1 MPALPRVFTIAPTRP
16 FVDVLAA
23 GLLARH
29 ADDPL
34 TLADVI
40 VLLPTRRA
48 CRTLREAFLR
58 RSEGRA
64 LLLPRMMPLGDVDED
79 DLALAGAPLKGETPA
94 DLPPAV
100 PDLRRRLLLARL
112 IQARPLGPDGRP
124 PTPEMAAH
132 LARDLAALLD
142 RVQTNR
148 LSFDRLVALVPERYA
163 AHWGITVEFLRVLF
177 EVWPAVLEEEGALDP
192 AARRDRLMTARAER
206 WRGAP
211 PDGPVIAA
219 GSTGSI
225 PATADL
231 LAVVADLP
239 QGEVVLPGLDRDLDD
254 DSWAAL
260 DPTHPQYGLRELL
273 GKLGVARRDVPD
285 WPSPL
290 SHVLNNSNAPPQT
303 GLLPPEGGGWEGAEA
318 DNSRLA
324 SSASPPPQPSP
335 VQERE
340 SRLRLVS
347 EALRPAETTDAWRAA
362 PALPP
367 SALAGVERVTAP
379 GPREEAEAIALMMRE
394 ALETPGRTAALVTP
408 DRDLARRVAALLER
422 WGLTVD
428 DSAGRPLAVTPPGA
442 FLRLLAVA
450 AAEGLAPGPLLDL
463 LRHPLAGG
471 GLDVGRFRADVR
483 ALERRVLRGPRPPA
497 GFDGLR
503 RVARARGV
511 PVDGGLMR
519 LLDRLERQVGAFLA
533 MMEGPA
539 LPLRAL
545 VETHME
551 AAEAL
556 AATRTTAGPL
566 RLWAETAG
574 EAAAAFAA
582 ELAEAADGLPDLE
595 PRHYPGLF
603 DALMTGRAVRPP
615 QGGHPRL
622 SILGPLEARAWHAD
636 LMILGG
642 LNEGTWP
649 PAVEAD
655 PWMSR
660 PMQADFGLPPPEQRV
675 GLSAHDFA
683 QAMGAPRVALTRAER
698 VEGTPTVPSRWLL
711 RLDAATTATGL
722 AEAWTDATR
731 APWLDWAARLRAVE
745 AVEPAPPP
753 APAPPVDARPDRLS
767 VTRIET
773 WRRDPYG
780 IYAQYVLGLEALE
793 ALDRPLGASD
803 YGELVHAALE
813 RFRLAHPGTLPD
825 DVEGALIEIGRDVFA
840 EGMADA
846 AVAAFWWPRFDRTVT
861 WVAAQERAR
870 AAALRRVHVEV
881 KGEMALEG
889 VTRPFT
895 LTGRADRV
903 EAYRDGSLVVVDHKT
918 GQPPRKTEVAAGY
931 APQLPLEAAMLAAG
945 AFPDVP
951 AGPVTGLEY
960 WRLRGARDQGGEV
973 RAVADDPPALAAE
986 ALAGLVALVN
996 LYARPETPY
1005 PARPVPDKAPR
1016 YSDYEHLA
1024 RVPEWSTAGDEEGEG

>member
-1 MPALPRVFTIAPTRP
+1 
-16 FVDVLAA
+16 VDVLAA
-23 GLLARH
+23 GLLDRH
-29 ADDPL
+29 GGDPL
-34 TLADVI
+34 ALADVT

-58 RSEGRA
+58 RGAGRA
-64 LLLPRMMPLGDVDED
+64 LMLPRMMALGDVDED
-79 DLALAGAPLKGETPA
+79 DLLLAAPAVLGDDLA
-94 DLPPAV
+94 DLPPAIR
-100 PDLRRRLLLARL
+100 DLRRRLLLARL
-112 IQARPLGPDGRP
+112 IQARPLGPGDRP
-124 PTPEMAAH
+124 PTPEMAAR
-132 LARDLAALLD
+132 LARELASLLD
-142 RVQTNR
+142 RVQTQR
-148 LSFDRLVALVPERYA
+148 LSFDRLAALVPERYA
-163 AHWGITVEFLRVLF
+163 EHWGITVDFLRVLF
-177 EVWPAVLEEEGALDP
+177 EVWPTVLEAEGALDP
-192 AARRDRLMTARAER
+192 AARRDRLMTAQAED
-206 WRGAP
+206 WRTTP
-211 PDGPVIAA
+211 PPGPVIAA

-231 LAVVADLP
+231 LAVVAGLP
-239 QGEVVLPGLDRDLDD
+239 NGAVILPGLDRDLDD
-254 DSWAAL
+254 ESWSAL

-273 GKLGVARRDVPD
+273 ARLGMDRRDVPD

-290 SHVLNNSNAPPQT
+290 AGAPSANA
-303 GLLPPEGGGWEGAEA
+303 A
-318 DNSRLA
+318 
-324 SSASPPPQPSP
+324 
-335 VQERE
+335 
-340 SRLRLVS
+340 RLRLTA
-347 EALRPAETTDAWRAA
+347 EALRPAATTDAWRAA

-394 ALETPGRTAALVTP
+394 TLETPGRTAALVTP

-422 WGLTVD
+422 WRLTVD
-428 DSAGRPLAVTPPGA
+428 DSAGRPLAVTAPGS

-450 AAEGLAPGPLLDL
+450 AAEDLAPGPLLDL

-471 GLDVGRFRADVR
+471 GLDVGRFRASVR
-483 ALERRVLRGPRPPA
+483 DLERRVLRGPRPP
-497 GFDGLR
+497 GGLDGLR

-511 PVDGGLMR
+511 PVDGRLMR
-519 LLDRLERQVGAFLA
+519 LLDRLEERLGPLLT
-533 MMEGPA
+533 MMSGPP
-539 LPLRAL
+539 LPPRAL
-545 VETHME
+545 VETHMQ

-556 AATRTTAGPL
+556 AETRTTPGPL

-574 EAAAAFAA
+574 EAAALFAA
-582 ELAEAADGLPDLE
+582 ELAEAADGLPDIQ
-595 PRHYPGLF
+595 PRHYPGLL
-603 DALMTGRAVRPP
+603 DALMAGRAVRPP

-683 QAMGAPRVALTRAER
+683 QAMGAPRVVLTRAER

-711 RLDAATTATGL
+711 RLDAATAAVGL
-722 AEAWTDATR
+722 ADAWAAAART
-731 APWLDWAARLRAVE
+731 PWLGWAARLRAVE
-745 AVEPAPPP
+745 TVDPAPPP
-753 APAPPVDARPDRLS
+753 APTPPVEARPDRLS

-773 WRRDPYG
+773 WRRDPYA

-793 ALDRPLGASD
+793 PLDRPLGAKD

-813 RFRLAHPGTLPD
+813 RLRLAHPETLPA
-825 DVEGALIEIGRDVFA
+825 DVERALLDIGRDVFA

-846 AVAAFWWPRFDRTVT
+846 AVNAFWWPRFQRTAV

-870 AAALRRVHVEV
+870 AATLRRVHVEV
-881 KGEMALEG
+881 KGEMALAG
-889 VTRPFT
+889 VARPFT
-895 LTGRADRV
+895 LTARADRV

-918 GQPPRKTEVAAGY
+918 GQPPAKKEVAAGY

-945 AFPDVP
+945 AFADVP
-951 AGPVTGLEY
+951 AGPVAGLEY
-960 WRLRGARDQGGEV
+960 WRLSGSRDQGGEI
-973 RAVADDPPALAAE
+973 RAVADDPPTLAAE

-996 LYARPETPY
+996 LYALPETPY
-1005 PARPVPDKAPR
+1005 PARPVPDKAPK

-1024 RVPEWSTAGDEEGEG
+1024 RVLEWSTAGDEEGA